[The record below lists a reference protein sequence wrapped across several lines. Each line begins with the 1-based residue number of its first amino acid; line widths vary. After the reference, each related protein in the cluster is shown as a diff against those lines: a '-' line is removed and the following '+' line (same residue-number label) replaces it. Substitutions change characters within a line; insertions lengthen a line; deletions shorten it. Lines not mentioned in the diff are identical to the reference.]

1 MFSILGIIVGITII
15 LGLLIATVVFVPS
28 FLYMSFD
35 LIRTIIVEWS
45 KAFKEGGDEAG
56 E

>member
-15 LGLLIATVVFVPS
+15 LGLLWAAVVFVPS
-28 FLYMSFD
+28 IIYMTFD

-45 KAFKEGGDEAG
+45 KAFKEGWDEAG